1 MSRNVSSHGNG
12 FRIAPSYRIVHFG
25 RGLRRWWWPY
35 VAINVKLLIFRY
47 KWMFLEYLMELI
59 IIIIKVLEVVVFV
72 VLITYVYLISM
83 YWVKNKFNFVLTDRH
98 RSAIKHYYFRT
109 LQPPGTAIPV
119 PMTLFCSTPPLP
131 SSSQWTAAEL

>member
-1 MSRNVSSHGNG
+1 
-12 FRIAPSYRIVHFG
+12 
-25 RGLRRWWWPY
+25 
-35 VAINVKLLIFRY
+35 
-47 KWMFLEYLMELI
+47 MFLEYLMELK

-83 YWVKNKFNFVLTDRH
+83 YWVKNKFNFFLTDRH

-119 PMTLFCSTPPLP
+119 PMTLFCLPPP
-131 SSSQWTAAEL
+131 P